1 MKRLQNRP
9 LLFVL
14 LLSLTIVGL
23 VLHETGNTQAVEN
36 LILRPVTSVQD
47 NLSNLANDFS
57 DLFQTFRDVQELRR
71 RNEELQSLADSM
83 MIENVRLKELES
95 ENETL
100 RQLLQF
106 TQANPTHSYKAA
118 EVVGH
123 VIGQDPSNLLF
134 CIIIDVG
141 TGDGVTKGM
150 PVVTD
155 RGLVGRIVEV
165 SSRSSKVLLITDV
178 SSSVNAII
186 QSSRAT
192 GIVEGKADGGL
203 VMKYIPQPVT
213 VNVGDVILTSGLGAT
228 FPKRLVIGQVTAVHK
243 RDIAMFQQAE
253 IKPTVDFDRLEVVLV
268 ITHFEPIE
276 MAQ

>member
-1 MKRLQNRP
+1 MKRLQNRLP
-9 LLFVL
+9 LFV

-23 VLHETGNTQAVEN
+23 VLHETGNTRAVEN
-36 LILRPVTSVQD
+36 LILRPVIPVQD
-47 NLSNLANDFS
+47 HLSGLANDLS
-57 DLFQTFRDVQELRR
+57 HLVQTFRDLQELRH
-71 RNEELQSLADSM
+71 RNEQLQSLADSL
-83 MIENVRLKELES
+83 MIETVRLKELES

-100 RQLLQF
+100 RQLLEF
-106 TQANPTHSYKAA
+106 TQANPTSGYRAA

-123 VIGQDPSNLLF
+123 VIGQDPSNLLRF
-134 CIIIDVG
+134 IIIDAG
-141 TGDGVTKGM
+141 TGDGVAEGM

-192 GIVEGKADGGL
+192 GIVEGKVDGGL
-203 VMKYIPQPVT
+203 VMKYIPQTVT
-213 VNVGDVILTSGLGAT
+213 VNVGDIILTSGLGAT
-228 FPKRLVIGQVTAVHK
+228 FPKRLVIGQVTAVRK
-243 RDIAMFQQAE
+243 LDIEMFQRAE
-253 IKPTVDFDRLEVVLV
+253 IKPTVDFERLEIVLV
-268 ITHFEPIE
+268 ITNFEPIE

>member
-1 MKRLQNRP
+1 MKRLQSRP
-9 LLFVL
+9 LLFIL
-14 LLSLTIVGL
+14 LLLAVVGL
-23 VLHETGNTQAVEN
+23 VLHETGNTQTVEN
-36 LILRPVTSVQD
+36 LFLRPVTPVQNHLSALVND
-47 NLSNLANDFS
+47 FSNLA
-57 DLFQTFRDVQELRR
+57 QTFRNVQELRR
-71 RNEELQSLADSM
+71 RNEELQSLADGL

-106 TQANPTHSYKAA
+106 TQANPAYSYKAA

-123 VIGQDPSNLLF
+123 VIGQDPSNLLR

-141 TGDGVTKGM
+141 TSDGVTEGM

-155 RGLVGRIVEV
+155 RGLVGRTVEV
-165 SSRSSKVLLITDV
+165 SSRSSKVLLMTDA

-192 GIVEGKADGGL
+192 GVVEGKVDGGL
-203 VMKYIPQPVT
+203 LMKYIPQPVM
-213 VNVGDVILTSGLGAT
+213 VNVGDIILTSGLGAT
-228 FPKRLVIGQVTAVHK
+228 FPKHLVIGQVTAVHK
-243 RDIAMFQQAE
+243 RDIELFQQAE
-253 IKPTVDFDRLEVVLV
+253 IKPTVDFDRLEIVLV
-268 ITHFEPIE
+268 LTSFEPVE

>member
-1 MKRLQNRP
+1 MKRLQSRS
-9 LLFVL
+9 LLFIL

-36 LILRPVTSVQD
+36 LILRPVTPVQD
-47 NLSNLANDFS
+47 HLSSLANDLR
-57 DLFQTFRDVQELRR
+57 DLVQTFRDIQELRR
-71 RNEELQSLADSM
+71 RNEELQSLANSL

-106 TQANPTHSYKAA
+106 AQANPTYSYRAA

-123 VIGQDPSNLLF
+123 VIGQDPSNLLRY
-134 CIIIDVG
+134 IIIDVG
-141 TGDGVTKGM
+141 SGDGAAKGM

-165 SSRSSKVLLITDV
+165 SSRSSKALLITDA

-192 GIVEGKADGGL
+192 GVVEGKADGGL
-203 VMKYIPQPVT
+203 VMKYIPQPVK
-213 VNVGDVILTSGLGAT
+213 VNVGDIILTSGLGAT
-228 FPKRLVIGQVTAVHK
+228 FPKRLVIGQITAVHK
-243 RDIAMFQQAE
+243 RDIELFQQAE
-253 IKPTVDFDRLEVVLV
+253 IKPTVDFDRVEIVLV
-268 ITHFEPIE
+268 LTNFEPIE
-276 MAQ
+276 MAP

>member
-36 LILRPVTSVQD
+36 LILGPVVPVQD
-47 NLSNLANDFS
+47 HLSRLANDFS
-57 DLFQTFRDVQELRR
+57 DLVQTFRDLQELRR
-71 RNEELQSLADSM
+71 RNEELQSLADSL
-83 MIENVRLKELES
+83 MIENVHLKELES

-106 TQANPTHSYKAA
+106 TQANPTYSYRAA

-123 VIGQDPSNLLF
+123 VIGQDPSNLLRY
-134 CIIIDVG
+134 IIIDMG
-141 TGDGVTKGM
+141 TNNEVTKGM

-165 SSRSSKVLLITDV
+165 SPRSSKVLLITDV

-203 VMKYIPQPVT
+203 VMKYIPSPVT
-213 VNVGDVILTSGLGAT
+213 VNMGDIILTSGLGAT
-228 FPKRLVIGQVTAVHK
+228 FPKGLVIGQVTAIHK
-243 RDIAMFQQAE
+243 RDIEMFQQAE
-253 IKPTVDFDRLEVVLV
+253 IKPTVDFDRLEIILI
-268 ITHFEPIE
+268 ITNFEPIE

>member
-1 MKRLQNRP
+1 MKRLQNSP
-9 LLFVL
+9 LMLII

-36 LILRPVTSVQD
+36 LILGLVTPVQ
-47 NLSNLANDFS
+47 NHLSTLVNDFS
-57 DLFQTFRDVQELRR
+57 DLVQTFRDVRELRR
-71 RNEELQSLADSM
+71 RNEELQKLADRT

-106 TQANPTHSYKAA
+106 TQANPTHSYRAA
-118 EVVGH
+118 EVVG
-123 VIGQDPSNLLF
+123 QDPGNLLRS
-134 CIIIDVG
+134 IIIDVG
-141 TGDGVTKGM
+141 THDGVTKGM
-150 PVVTD
+150 PVITD

-165 SSRSSKVLLITDV
+165 SPRASKVLLITDI

-192 GIVEGKADGGL
+192 GIVEGRADGSL

-213 VNVGDVILTSGLGAT
+213 VNVGDIILTSGLGAT

-243 RDIAMFQQAE
+243 RDIELFQQAE
-253 IKPTVDFDRLEVVLV
+253 IKPTVDFDRLEIVLI
-268 ITHFEPIE
+268 ITNFEPIE

>member
-1 MKRLQNRP
+1 MKRLQNSP
-9 LLFVL
+9 LMLIF

-36 LILRPVTSVQD
+36 LILGLVTPVQ
-47 NLSNLANDFS
+47 NHLSTLANDFS
-57 DLFQTFRDVQELRR
+57 DLVQTFRDARELRR
-71 RNEELQSLADSM
+71 RNEELQKLADRM

-106 TQANPTHSYKAA
+106 TQANPTYSYRAA
-118 EVVGH
+118 EVVGR
-123 VIGQDPSNLLF
+123 VIGQDPGNLLRH
-134 CIIIDVG
+134 IIIDVG
-141 TGDGVTKGM
+141 THNGVTKGM

-165 SSRSSKVLLITDV
+165 SSRSSKVLLITDI

-192 GIVEGKADGGL
+192 GIVEGRADGSL

-213 VNVGDVILTSGLGAT
+213 VNAGDIILTSGLGAT
-228 FPKRLVIGQVTAVHK
+228 FPKRLVIGQVTAIHK
-243 RDIAMFQQAE
+243 RDIELFQQAE
-253 IKPTVDFDRLEVVLV
+253 IKPTVDFDRLEIVLI
-268 ITHFEPIE
+268 ITNFEPIE
-276 MAQ
+276 IAQ

>member
-9 LLFVL
+9 LLFIL

-36 LILRPVTSVQD
+36 LILGPVTPVQD
-47 NLSNLANDFS
+47 HLSRLANDFS
-57 DLFQTFRDVQELRR
+57 DLVQTFRDLQELRR
-71 RNEELQSLADSM
+71 RNEELQSLADSL
-83 MIENVRLKELES
+83 MIDNVRLKELES

-106 TQANPTHSYKAA
+106 TQANPTYSYRAA

-123 VIGQDPSNLLF
+123 VIGQDPSNLLGY
-134 CIIIDVG
+134 IIIDMG
-141 TGDGVTKGM
+141 TNNGVTKDM

-165 SSRSSKVLLITDV
+165 SPRSSKVLLITDV

-192 GIVEGKADGGL
+192 GIVEGKADGGV
-203 VMKYIPQPVT
+203 VMKYIPSPVT
-213 VNVGDVILTSGLGAT
+213 VNVGDIILTSGLGAT
-228 FPKRLVIGQVTAVHK
+228 FPKGLVIGQVTAVHS
-243 RDIAMFQQAE
+243 RDIEMFQQAE
-253 IKPTVDFDRLEVVLV
+253 IKPTVDFDRLEIVLI
-268 ITHFEPIE
+268 ITNFEPIE

>member
-1 MKRLQNRP
+1 MKRLQNSP
-9 LLFVL
+9 LMLVF

-36 LILRPVTSVQD
+36 LILGLVTPVQ
-47 NLSNLANDFS
+47 NHLSTLANDFS
-57 DLFQTFRDVQELRR
+57 DLIQTFRDARELRR
-71 RNEELQSLADSM
+71 RNEELQKLADRT

-106 TQANPTHSYKAA
+106 TQANPTHSYRAA
-118 EVVGH
+118 EVVG
-123 VIGQDPSNLLF
+123 QDPGNLLRY
-134 CIIIDVG
+134 IIIDVG
-141 TGDGVTKGM
+141 THDGVTTGM

-155 RGLVGRIVEV
+155 RGLVGRTVEV
-165 SSRSSKVLLITDV
+165 SSRSSKVLLITDI

-192 GIVEGKADGGL
+192 GIVEGRADGSL

-213 VNVGDVILTSGLGAT
+213 VNVGDIILTSGLGAT

-243 RDIAMFQQAE
+243 RDIELFQQAE
-253 IKPTVDFDRLEVVLV
+253 IKPTVDFDRLEIVLI
-268 ITHFEPIE
+268 ITNFEPIE

>member
-14 LLSLTIVGL
+14 LLLLTIVGL

-36 LILRPVTSVQD
+36 LILGPVTPVQD
-47 NLSNLANDFS
+47 HLSSLVNDFS
-57 DLFQTFRDVQELRR
+57 DLVRTFRDVQVLRR
-71 RNEELQSLADSM
+71 RNEELQGLADSL

-106 TQANPTHSYKAA
+106 TQANPTHSYRAA
-118 EVVGH
+118 EVVGR
-123 VIGQDPSNLLF
+123 VIGQDPSNLLRY
-134 CIIIDVG
+134 IIIDVG
-141 TGDGVTKGM
+141 AGGGVAKGM

-165 SSRSSKVLLITDV
+165 SSRSSKVLLITEV

-203 VMKYIPQPVT
+203 MMKYIPQQVT
-213 VNVGDVILTSGLGAT
+213 VNVGDIILTSGLGAT

-243 RDIAMFQQAE
+243 RDIEMFQQAE
-253 IKPTVDFDRLEVVLV
+253 IKPTVDFERLEIVLV
-268 ITHFEPIE
+268 ITNFEPIE

>member
-1 MKRLQNRP
+1 MKRLQNVP
-9 LLFVL
+9 LLFV

-36 LILRPVTSVQD
+36 LVLRPVTPVQD
-47 NLSNLANDFS
+47 HLSNLANDFN
-57 DLFQTFRDVQELRR
+57 DLVQTFRDVQGLRR
-71 RNEELQSLADSM
+71 RNEELQSLADSL
-83 MIENVRLKELES
+83 MIENVRLRELES

-106 TQANPTHSYKAA
+106 TQANPTYSYRAA

-123 VIGQDPSNLLF
+123 VIGQDPSNLLRY
-134 CIIIDVG
+134 IIIDIG
-141 TGDGVTKGM
+141 TGDGVAKGM

-165 SSRSSKVLLITDV
+165 SSRSSKVLLINDV

-203 VMKYIPQPVT
+203 VMKYIPQPVE
-213 VNVGDVILTSGLGAT
+213 VNVGDIILTSGLGAT

-243 RDIAMFQQAE
+243 RDIELFQEAE
-253 IKPTVDFDRLEVVLV
+253 IKPTVDFDRVEIVLV
-268 ITHFEPIE
+268 LTNFEPIE
-276 MAQ
+276 MAP

>member
-14 LLSLTIVGL
+14 LFLSIVGL

-36 LILRPVTSVQD
+36 LILKPVTPVQD
-47 NLSNLANDFS
+47 HLSGLTNDFS
-57 DLFQTFRDVQELRR
+57 DLIQIFRDLKELRH
-71 RNEELQSLADSM
+71 RNEELQDLAGSL

-106 TQANPTHSYKAA
+106 TQANPTYTYRAA
-118 EVVGH
+118 EVAGH
-123 VIGQDPSNLLF
+123 VIGQDPSNLLRF
-134 CIIIDVG
+134 IIIDVG
-141 TGDGVTKGM
+141 TDDGVARGM

-165 SSRSSKVLLITDV
+165 SSGSSKVLLITDV
-178 SSSVNAII
+178 SSSVNAIV

-192 GIVEGKADGGL
+192 GIVEGKSGGGL

-213 VNVGDVILTSGLGAT
+213 VNVGDIILTSGLGAT
-228 FPKRLVIGQVTAVHK
+228 FPKRLVIGQVTAVHQ
-243 RDIAMFQQAE
+243 RAIELFQQVE
-253 IKPTVDFDRLEVVLV
+253 LKPTVDFDRLEIVLV
-268 ITHFEPIE
+268 ITNFEPIE
-276 MAQ
+276 VVQ

>member
-1 MKRLQNRP
+1 MKLLQSRS
-9 LLFVL
+9 LLFV

-23 VLHETGNTQAVEN
+23 VLHETGNTQGVEN
-36 LILRPVTSVQD
+36 LILRPVTPVQD
-47 NLSNLANDFS
+47 HLSSLANDFS
-57 DLFQTFRDVQELRR
+57 DLVQTFRDIQELRR
-71 RNEELQSLADSM
+71 RNEELQSLANSL

-95 ENETL
+95 ENEAL

-106 TQANPTHSYKAA
+106 TQANPTDSYRAA

-123 VIGQDPSNLLF
+123 VIGQDPSNLLRY
-134 CIIIDVG
+134 IIIDVG
-141 TGDGVTKGM
+141 TGDGVAKGM

-165 SSRSSKVLLITDV
+165 SSRSSKVLLINDV

-203 VMKYIPQPVT
+203 VMKYIPQPVE
-213 VNVGDVILTSGLGAT
+213 VNVGDIILTSGLGAT

-243 RDIAMFQQAE
+243 RDIELFQEAE
-253 IKPTVDFDRLEVVLV
+253 IKPTVDFDRVEIVLV
-268 ITHFEPIE
+268 LTSFEPIE
-276 MAQ
+276 MAP

>member
-9 LLFVL
+9 LLLVL
-14 LLSLTIVGL
+14 LLTTIVAL
-23 VLHETGNTQAVEN
+23 ALHETGNMQAVEN
-36 LILRPVTSVQD
+36 LILRPVTPIQD
-47 NLSNLANDFS
+47 HLSSLANDFG
-57 DLFQTFRDVQELRR
+57 DLVQTFRDLRELRR
-71 RNEELQSLADSM
+71 RNEELQSLADSLT
-83 MIENVRLKELES
+83 IENVRLKELES

-106 TQANPTHSYKAA
+106 TQANPTYSYRAA
-118 EVVGH
+118 EVVGR
-123 VIGQDPSNLLF
+123 VIGRDPSNLLRY
-134 CIIIDVG
+134 IIIDVG
-141 TGDGVTKGM
+141 TSDGVTKGM

-165 SSRSSKVLLITDV
+165 SSKSSKVLLITDV

-192 GIVEGKADGGL
+192 GIVEGKVDGGL
-203 VMKYIPQPVT
+203 MMKYIPQPVT
-213 VNVGDVILTSGLGAT
+213 VNVGDIILTSGLGAT

-243 RDIAMFQQAE
+243 RDIEMFQQAE
-253 IKPTVDFDRLEVVLV
+253 IKPTVDFDRLEIVLV
-268 ITHFEPIE
+268 ITNFEPIE

>member
-1 MKRLQNRP
+1 MKRLQNRLP
-9 LLFVL
+9 LFV

-36 LILRPVTSVQD
+36 LILRPVTPVQD
-47 NLSNLANDFS
+47 HLSGLANDLN
-57 DLFQTFRDVQELRR
+57 DLVQTFRDLQELRH
-71 RNEELQSLADSM
+71 RNEQLQSLADSL
-83 MIENVRLKELES
+83 MIETVRLKELES

-100 RQLLQF
+100 RQLLEF
-106 TQANPTHSYKAA
+106 TQANPTSGYRAA

-123 VIGQDPSNLLF
+123 VIGQDPSNLLRS
-134 CIIIDVG
+134 IIIDAG
-141 TGDGVTKGM
+141 TGDGVAEGM

-192 GIVEGKADGGL
+192 GIVEGKVDGGL
-203 VMKYIPQPVT
+203 MMKYIPQTVT
-213 VNVGDVILTSGLGAT
+213 VNVGDIILTSGLGAT
-228 FPKRLVIGQVTAVHK
+228 FPKRLVIGQVTAVQK
-243 RDIAMFQQAE
+243 LDIEMFQRAE
-253 IKPTVDFDRLEVVLV
+253 IKPTVDFERLEIVLV
-268 ITHFEPIE
+268 ITNFEPIE

>member
-1 MKRLQNRP
+1 MKQLQNRP

-14 LLSLTIVGL
+14 LSLTIAAL

-36 LILRPVTSVQD
+36 LILRPVTPVQD
-47 NLSNLANDFS
+47 NLSGLANDFS
-57 DLFQTFRDVQELRR
+57 NLVQTFRDIQELRR
-71 RNEELQSLADSM
+71 RNEKLQSLADSLL
-83 MIENVRLKELES
+83 IENVHLKELES

-106 TQANPTHSYKAA
+106 TQANPTYNYRAA

-123 VIGQDPSNLLF
+123 VIGQDPSNLLRY
-134 CIIIDVG
+134 IIIDVG

-150 PVVTD
+150 PVITD

-165 SSRSSKVLLITDV
+165 SSSSSKVLLITDV

-192 GIVEGKADGGL
+192 GIVQGKADGGL
-203 VMKYIPQPVT
+203 VMKYIPQPVK
-213 VNVGDVILTSGLGAT
+213 VNVGDIILTSGLGAT
-228 FPKRLVIGQVTAVHK
+228 FPKRLVIGQVTAAHK
-243 RDIAMFQQAE
+243 QDIELFQQAE
-253 IKPTVDFDRLEVVLV
+253 IKPTVDFDRLEIVLV
-268 ITHFEPIE
+268 ITNFEPIE
-276 MAQ
+276 MAP

>member
-14 LLSLTIVGL
+14 LFLTIVAL

-36 LILRPVTSVQD
+36 MVLRPVTPVQD
-47 NLSNLANDFS
+47 HLSNLVNDFS
-57 DLFQTFRDVQELRR
+57 NLVQTFRDLQELRR
-71 RNEELQSLADSM
+71 RNEELQSLADNL
-83 MIENVRLKELES
+83 MIENVHLKELES

-106 TQANPTHSYKAA
+106 TQANPTYSYRAA

-123 VIGQDPSNLLF
+123 VIGQDPSNLLRY
-134 CIIIDVG
+134 IIIDVG
-141 TGDGVTKGM
+141 TDDGVTKSM

-178 SSSVNAII
+178 SSLVNTII

-192 GIVEGKADGGL
+192 GIVEGRADGGL
-203 VMKYIPQPVT
+203 VMKYIPQTVT
-213 VNVGDVILTSGLGAT
+213 VNVGDIILTSGLGAT

-243 RDIAMFQQAE
+243 RDIELFQQAE
-253 IKPTVDFDRLEVVLV
+253 IKPTVDFERLEIVLV
-268 ITHFEPIE
+268 ITNFEPIG

>member
-9 LLFVL
+9 LLFV

-36 LILRPVTSVQD
+36 LILRPVTPVQNHLSGLAKD
-47 NLSNLANDFS
+47 FSNLV
-57 DLFQTFRDVQELRR
+57 QTFRDLRELRR
-71 RNEELQSLADSM
+71 RNEELQSLADSL

-95 ENETL
+95 ENENL

-106 TQANPTHSYKAA
+106 TEANPTYSYRAA

-123 VIGQDPSNLLF
+123 VIGQDPSNLLRY
-134 CIIIDVG
+134 IIIDVG
-141 TGDGVTKGM
+141 TSDGVTQGM

-192 GIVEGKADGGL
+192 GILEGKADGGL
-203 VMKYIPQPVT
+203 VMKYIPQTVT
-213 VNVGDVILTSGLGAT
+213 VNIGDIILTSGLGAT

-243 RDIAMFQQAE
+243 RDIELFQQAE
-253 IKPTVDFDRLEVVLV
+253 IKPTVDFDRLEIVLI
-268 ITHFEPIE
+268 ITNFEPIE

>member
-1 MKRLQNRP
+1 MKRLQDRP

-14 LLSLTIVGL
+14 LLSVTIVGL

-36 LILRPVTSVQD
+36 LILGPVTPVQD
-47 NLSNLANDFS
+47 HLSDLANDFS
-57 DLFQTFRDVQELRR
+57 DLVQTFRDLRELRR
-71 RNEELQSLADSM
+71 RNEELQSLADRM

-118 EVVGH
+118 EVAGR
-123 VIGQDPSNLLF
+123 VIGQDPSNLLR

-141 TGDGVTKGM
+141 TNNGVARNM

-165 SSRSSKVLLITDV
+165 SSQSSKVLLITDV

-192 GIVEGKADGGL
+192 GTVEGKADGGL

-213 VNVGDVILTSGLGAT
+213 VNVGDIILTSGLGAT
-228 FPKRLVIGQVTAVHK
+228 FPKRLVIGQVTAIHK
-243 RDIAMFQQAE
+243 RDIEMFQQAE
-253 IKPTVDFDRLEVVLV
+253 IKPTVDFDRLEMVLV
-268 ITHFEPIE
+268 ITNFEPVE

>member
-9 LLFVL
+9 LIFVVL
-14 LLSLTIVGL
+14 LALTIVGL
-23 VLHETGNTQAVEN
+23 VLHETGNTQAIEN
-36 LILRPVTSVQD
+36 LILRPVTPVQD
-47 NLSNLANDFS
+47 HLSDMANDFN
-57 DLFQTFRDVQELRR
+57 DLVQTFRDLQELRR
-71 RNEELQSLADSM
+71 RNEELQSLADSL

-106 TQANPTHSYKAA
+106 AQTNPTYSYRAA
-118 EVVGH
+118 EVVGL
-123 VIGQDPSNLLF
+123 VIGQDPSNLLRYL
-134 CIIIDVG
+134 IISVG
-141 TGDGVTKGM
+141 SNDGVAKGM
-150 PVVTD
+150 PVLTD

-165 SSRSSKVLLITDV
+165 NSRASKVLLITDS

-192 GIVEGKADGGL
+192 GLVEGKADGGL

-213 VNVGDVILTSGLGAT
+213 VNVGDIILTSGLGST
-228 FPKRLVIGQVTAVHK
+228 FPKHLVIGQVSAVYK
-243 RDIAMFQQAE
+243 RDIEMFQQAE
-253 IKPTVDFDRLEVVLV
+253 IKPTVDFDRLEVVLI
-268 ITHFEPIE
+268 ITNFEPIE

>member
-1 MKRLQNRP
+1 MKRLQNSP
-9 LLFVL
+9 LMLFF

-36 LILRPVTSVQD
+36 LILGLVTPVQ
-47 NLSNLANDFS
+47 NHLSTLANDFS
-57 DLFQTFRDVQELRR
+57 DLVQTFRDARELRR
-71 RNEELQSLADSM
+71 RNEELQKLADRT

-106 TQANPTHSYKAA
+106 TQANPTHSYRAA
-118 EVVGH
+118 EVVG
-123 VIGQDPSNLLF
+123 QDPGNLLRY
-134 CIIIDVG
+134 IIIDVG
-141 TGDGVTKGM
+141 THDGVTTGM

-155 RGLVGRIVEV
+155 RGLVGRTVEV
-165 SSRSSKVLLITDV
+165 SSRSSKVLLITDI

-192 GIVEGKADGGL
+192 GIVEGRADGSL

-213 VNVGDVILTSGLGAT
+213 VNVGDIILTSGLGAT
-228 FPKRLVIGQVTAVHK
+228 FPKRLVIGQVTAIHK
-243 RDIAMFQQAE
+243 RDIELFQQAE
-253 IKPTVDFDRLEVVLV
+253 IKPTVDFDRLEIVLI
-268 ITHFEPIE
+268 ITNFEPIE
-276 MAQ
+276 IAQ

>member
-14 LLSLTIVGL
+14 LFLSIVGL

-36 LILRPVTSVQD
+36 LILKPVTPVQD
-47 NLSNLANDFS
+47 HLSGLTNDFS
-57 DLFQTFRDVQELRR
+57 DLIQIFRDLKELRH
-71 RNEELQSLADSM
+71 RNEELQNLAGSL

-106 TQANPTHSYKAA
+106 TQANPTYTYRAA
-118 EVVGH
+118 EVAGH
-123 VIGQDPSNLLF
+123 VIGQDPSNLLRF
-134 CIIIDVG
+134 IIIDVG
-141 TGDGVTKGM
+141 TDDGVARGM

-165 SSRSSKVLLITDV
+165 SSGSSKVLLITDV
-178 SSSVNAII
+178 SSSVNAIV

-192 GIVEGKADGGL
+192 GIVEGKAGGGL

-213 VNVGDVILTSGLGAT
+213 VNVGDIILTSGLGAT

-243 RDIAMFQQAE
+243 RDIELFQQVE
-253 IKPTVDFDRLEVVLV
+253 IKPTVDFDRLEIVLV
-268 ITHFEPIE
+268 ITSFEPIE
-276 MAQ
+276 VVQ

>member
-1 MKRLQNRP
+1 MKRLQDRP

-23 VLHETGNTQAVEN
+23 ALHETGNTQAVEN
-36 LILRPVTSVQD
+36 LVLRPVTPVQSH
-47 NLSNLANDFS
+47 LSNLANDFS
-57 DLFQTFRDVQELRR
+57 DLVQTFRDVQELRR
-71 RNEELQSLADSM
+71 RNEELQSLADSL
-83 MIENVRLKELES
+83 MIENVHLKELES
-95 ENETL
+95 ENEAL

-106 TQANPTHSYKAA
+106 TEANPTHSYSAA
-118 EVVGH
+118 EVVGR
-123 VIGQDPSNLLF
+123 VIGQDPSNLLRY
-134 CIIIDVG
+134 INIDVG
-141 TGDGVTKGM
+141 TDDGMTKGM

-155 RGLVGRIVEV
+155 RGLVGRIVEI
-165 SSRSSKVLLITDV
+165 SSRSSKVLLITDA

-192 GIVEGKADGGL
+192 GIVEGRVDGGL

-213 VNVGDVILTSGLGAT
+213 VNVGDIVLTSGLGAT

-243 RDIAMFQQAE
+243 QDIELFQQAE
-253 IKPTVDFDRLEVVLV
+253 IEPTVDFDRLEVVLV
-268 ITHFEPIE
+268 ITSFEPVE

>member
-1 MKRLQNRP
+1 MKRLKNRP
-9 LLFVL
+9 LLFV

-36 LILRPVTSVQD
+36 LILRPVTPVQ
-47 NLSNLANDFS
+47 NHLSGLARDFG
-57 DLFQTFRDVQELRR
+57 DLVQTFRDLRELRR
-71 RNEELQSLADSM
+71 RNEELQSLADSL
-83 MIENVRLKELES
+83 MIENVHLKELES
-95 ENETL
+95 ENENL

-106 TQANPTHSYKAA
+106 TEANPTYSYRAA
-118 EVVGH
+118 EIVGH
-123 VIGQDPSNLLF
+123 VIGQDPSNLLRY
-134 CIIIDVG
+134 IIIDMG
-141 TGDGVTKGM
+141 TSDGVTQGM

-192 GIVEGKADGGL
+192 GILEGKADGGL
-203 VMKYIPQPVT
+203 VMKYIPQTVT
-213 VNVGDVILTSGLGAT
+213 VNVGDIILTSGLGAT

-243 RDIAMFQQAE
+243 RDIELFQQAE
-253 IKPTVDFDRLEVVLV
+253 IKPTVDFDRLEIVLI
-268 ITHFEPIE
+268 ITNFEPIE

>member
-14 LLSLTIVGL
+14 LLLTIAVL

-36 LILRPVTSVQD
+36 LILRPVTPVQD
-47 NLSNLANDFS
+47 NLSGLANDLS
-57 DLFQTFRDVQELRR
+57 NLVQTFRDVQKLRR
-71 RNEELQSLADSM
+71 RSEELQSLANSLV
-83 MIENVRLKELES
+83 IENVHLKELES

-106 TQANPTHSYKAA
+106 TQANPTYSYRAA

-123 VIGQDPSNLLF
+123 VIGQDPSNLLRY
-134 CIIIDVG
+134 IIIDVG

-150 PVVTD
+150 PVITD

-165 SSRSSKVLLITDV
+165 SSRSSKVLLITDT
-178 SSSVNAII
+178 SSSVNALI

-213 VNVGDVILTSGLGAT
+213 VNVGDIILTSGLGAT
-228 FPKRLVIGQVTAVHK
+228 FPKRLVIGQVTAIHK
-243 RDIAMFQQAE
+243 QDIELFQQAE
-253 IKPTVDFDRLEVVLV
+253 IKPTVDFDRLEIVLV
-268 ITHFEPIE
+268 LTNFESIE
-276 MAQ
+276 MAP

>member
-1 MKRLQNRP
+1 MKRLQNRS

-14 LLSLTIVGL
+14 LFLSIIGL

-36 LILRPVTSVQD
+36 LILRPVTPVQD
-47 NLSNLANDFS
+47 HLSSLTSDFS
-57 DLFQTFRDVQELRR
+57 DLIQIFRDVKELRR
-71 RNEELQSLADSM
+71 RNEELQSLADSL

-106 TQANPTHSYKAA
+106 TQANPTYTYKAA

-123 VIGQDPSNLLF
+123 VIGQDPSNLLHF
-134 CIIIDVG
+134 IIIDVG
-141 TGDGVTKGM
+141 TDDGVAKGM

-178 SSSVNAII
+178 SSSVNAIV

-192 GIVEGKADGGL
+192 GIVEGKSGGGL

-213 VNVGDVILTSGLGAT
+213 VNVGDIILTSGLGAT

-243 RDIAMFQQAE
+243 RDIELFQQVE
-253 IKPTVDFDRLEVVLV
+253 IKPTVDFDRLEIVLV
-268 ITHFEPIE
+268 VTNFEPIE
-276 MAQ
+276 MVQ

>member
-1 MKRLQNRP
+1 MKRLQNVP
-9 LLFVL
+9 LLFV

-36 LILRPVTSVQD
+36 LVLRPVTPVQD
-47 NLSNLANDFS
+47 HLSNLANDFN
-57 DLFQTFRDVQELRR
+57 DLVQTFRDVQGLRR
-71 RNEELQSLADSM
+71 RNEELQSLADSL
-83 MIENVRLKELES
+83 MIENVRLRELES

-106 TQANPTHSYKAA
+106 TQANPTYSYRAA

-123 VIGQDPSNLLF
+123 VIGQDPSNLLRY
-134 CIIIDVG
+134 IIIDIG
-141 TGDGVTKGM
+141 TGDGVAKGM

-155 RGLVGRIVEV
+155 RGLVGRIVEA
-165 SSRSSKVLLITDV
+165 SSRSSKVLMITDV

-213 VNVGDVILTSGLGAT
+213 VNLGDIILTSGLGAT
-228 FPKRLVIGQVTAVHK
+228 FPKRLVIGQVTDIHK
-243 RDIAMFQQAE
+243 RDIELFQQAE
-253 IKPTVDFDRLEVVLV
+253 IKPTVDFERLEVVLV
-268 ITHFEPIE
+268 ITNFEPVE
-276 MAQ
+276 MAP

>member
-1 MKRLQNRP
+1 MKRLQNSP
-9 LLFVL
+9 LMLFF

-36 LILRPVTSVQD
+36 LILGLVTPVQ
-47 NLSNLANDFS
+47 NHLSTLANDFS
-57 DLFQTFRDVQELRR
+57 DLVQTFRDARELRR
-71 RNEELQSLADSM
+71 RNEELQKLADRT

-106 TQANPTHSYKAA
+106 TQANPTHSYRAA
-118 EVVGH
+118 EVVG
-123 VIGQDPSNLLF
+123 QDPGNLLRY
-134 CIIIDVG
+134 IILDVG
-141 TGDGVTKGM
+141 THDGVTTGM

-155 RGLVGRIVEV
+155 RGLVGRTVEV
-165 SSRSSKVLLITDV
+165 SSRSSKVLLITDI

-192 GIVEGKADGGL
+192 GIVEGRADGSL

-213 VNVGDVILTSGLGAT
+213 VNVGDIILTSGLGAT

-243 RDIAMFQQAE
+243 RDIELFQQAE
-253 IKPTVDFDRLEVVLV
+253 IKPTVDFDRLEIVLI
-268 ITHFEPIE
+268 ITNFEPIE
-276 MAQ
+276 MSQ

>member
-9 LLFVL
+9 LLFIL
-14 LLSLTIVGL
+14 LLLAIAGL
-23 VLHETGNTQAVEN
+23 VLHETDNTQAVEN
-36 LILRPVTSVQD
+36 LILGPASPLQNELSSLAQD
-47 NLSNLANDFS
+47 LS
-57 DLFQTFRDVQELRR
+57 DLVQTFRDLRELRR
-71 RNEELQSLADSM
+71 RNEELQSLADSLM
-83 MIENVRLKELES
+83 VENVRLRELES

-106 TQANPTHSYKAA
+106 TQANPTLSYRAA

-123 VIGQDPSNLLF
+123 IIGQDPSNLLRY
-134 CIIIDVG
+134 IIIDVG
-141 TGDGVTKGM
+141 TGDGIAKGM

-165 SSRSSKVLLITDV
+165 SSRSSKALLITDV

-192 GIVEGKADGGL
+192 GVVEGKADGGL
-203 VMKYIPQPVT
+203 VMKYIPQQVT
-213 VNVGDVILTSGLGAT
+213 INVGDIILTSGLGAT

-243 RDIAMFQQAE
+243 RDIEMFQQAE
-253 IKPTVDFDRLEVVLV
+253 IKPTVDFERLEIVLV
-268 ITHFEPIE
+268 ITNFEPIE
-276 MAQ
+276 MSQ

>member
-1 MKRLQNRP
+1 VTPVQNH
-9 LLFVL
+9 
-14 LLSLTIVGL
+14 SST
-23 VLHETGNTQAVEN
+23 
-36 LILRPVTSVQD
+36 
-47 NLSNLANDFS
+47 LANDFS
-57 DLFQTFRDVQELRR
+57 DLVQTFRDVRELRR
-71 RNEELQSLADSM
+71 RNEELQKLADRM

-106 TQANPTHSYKAA
+106 TQANPTYSYRAA

-123 VIGQDPSNLLF
+123 VIGQDPSNLLRY
-134 CIIIDVG
+134 IIIDVG

-150 PVVTD
+150 PVITD

-165 SSRSSKVLLITDV
+165 SSRSSKVLLITDA
-178 SSSVNAII
+178 SSSVNALI

-213 VNVGDVILTSGLGAT
+213 VNVGDIILTSGLGAT

-243 RDIAMFQQAE
+243 QDIELFQQAE
-253 IKPTVDFDRLEVVLV
+253 IKPTVDFARLEIVLV
-268 ITHFEPIE
+268 LTNFESIE
-276 MAQ
+276 MAP

>member
-9 LLFVL
+9 LLFIL
-14 LLSLTIVGL
+14 LLLAVAGL

-36 LILRPVTSVQD
+36 LILGPGAPFQGQLSSLAQD
-47 NLSNLANDFS
+47 LS
-57 DLFQTFRDVQELRR
+57 DLVQTFRDLRELRR
-71 RNEELQSLADSM
+71 RNEELQSLADSL

-106 TQANPTHSYKAA
+106 TQANPTHSYRAA
-118 EVVGH
+118 EVMGH
-123 VIGQDPSNLLF
+123 VVGQDPSNLLRY
-134 CIIIDVG
+134 IIIDAG
-141 TGDGVTKGM
+141 AGDGVAKGM

-165 SSRSSKVLLITDV
+165 SSRSSKALLITDA

-192 GIVEGKADGGL
+192 GVVEGKADGGL
-203 VMKYIPQPVT
+203 VMKYIPQQVT
-213 VNVGDVILTSGLGAT
+213 VNVGDIILTSGLGAT

-243 RDIAMFQQAE
+243 RDIEMFQQAE
-253 IKPTVDFDRLEVVLV
+253 IKPTVDFERLEIVLV
-268 ITHFEPIE
+268 ITNFEPIE
-276 MAQ
+276 MTQ

>member
-9 LLFVL
+9 LLLIL
-14 LLSLTIVGL
+14 LLLAVAGL

-36 LILRPVTSVQD
+36 LILGPMSPVQSQLSSLAQD
-47 NLSNLANDFS
+47 LS
-57 DLFQTFRDVQELRR
+57 DLVQTFRDLRELRR
-71 RNEELQSLADSM
+71 RNEELQSLADSL

-106 TQANPTHSYKAA
+106 TQANPTHSYRSA
-118 EVVGH
+118 EVMGH
-123 VIGQDPSNLLF
+123 VVGQDPSNLLRY
-134 CIIIDVG
+134 IIIDAG
-141 TGDGVTKGM
+141 TGDGIAKGM

-155 RGLVGRIVEV
+155 RGLAGRIVEV
-165 SSRSSKVLLITDV
+165 SSRSSKALLITDV

-192 GIVEGKADGGL
+192 GVVEGRADGGL
-203 VMKYIPQPVT
+203 VMKYIPQQVT
-213 VNVGDVILTSGLGAT
+213 VNVGDIILTSGLGAT

-243 RDIAMFQQAE
+243 RDIEMFQQAE
-253 IKPTVDFDRLEVVLV
+253 IKPTVDFERLEVVLV
-268 ITHFEPIE
+268 ITNFEPIE
-276 MAQ
+276 MVQ

>member
-9 LLFVL
+9 LLFV

-36 LILRPVTSVQD
+36 LILRPVTPVQ
-47 NLSNLANDFS
+47 NHLSGLAKDFS
-57 DLFQTFRDVQELRR
+57 DLVQTFRDLRELRR
-71 RNEELQSLADSM
+71 RSEELQSLADSL

-95 ENETL
+95 ENENL

-106 TQANPTHSYKAA
+106 TEANPTYSYRAA

-123 VIGQDPSNLLF
+123 VIGQDPSNLLRY
-134 CIIIDVG
+134 IIIDVG
-141 TGDGVTKGM
+141 TSDGVTQGM

-178 SSSVNAII
+178 SSLVSAII

-192 GIVEGKADGGL
+192 GMVEGKADGGL
-203 VMKYIPQPVT
+203 VMKYIPQTVT
-213 VNVGDVILTSGLGAT
+213 VNVGDIILTSGLGAT

-243 RDIAMFQQAE
+243 RDIELFQQAE
-253 IKPTVDFDRLEVVLV
+253 IKPTVDFERLEVVLV
-268 ITHFEPIE
+268 ITSFEPVE

>member
-14 LLSLTIVGL
+14 ILLLTIVGL
-23 VLHETGNTQAVEN
+23 VLHETGNMQAAEN
-36 LILRPVTSVQD
+36 LILGPVTPVQD
-47 NLSNLANDFS
+47 HLSRLANDFS
-57 DLFQTFRDVQELRR
+57 DVVQTFRDLQELRR
-71 RNEELQSLADSM
+71 RNEELQSLADSL

-106 TQANPTHSYKAA
+106 TQANPADSYRAA

-123 VIGQDPSNLLF
+123 VIGQDPSNLLRY
-134 CIIIDVG
+134 IIIDMG
-141 TGDGVTKGM
+141 TNNGVTKGM
-150 PVVTD
+150 PVITD

-165 SSRSSKVLLITDV
+165 SPRSSKVLLITDV

-203 VMKYIPQPVT
+203 VMKYIPSPVT
-213 VNVGDVILTSGLGAT
+213 VNIGDIILTSGLGAT
-228 FPKRLVIGQVTAVHK
+228 FPKGLVIGQVTAVHK
-243 RDIAMFQQAE
+243 RDIEMFQQAE
-253 IKPTVDFDRLEVVLV
+253 IKPTVDFDRLEIVLV
-268 ITHFEPIE
+268 ITNFEPIE

>member
-9 LLFVL
+9 LLFV

-36 LILRPVTSVQD
+36 LILRPVTPVQNHLSGLAKD
-47 NLSNLANDFS
+47 FSNLV
-57 DLFQTFRDVQELRR
+57 QTFRDLRELRR
-71 RNEELQSLADSM
+71 RNEELQSLADSL

-95 ENETL
+95 ENENL

-106 TQANPTHSYKAA
+106 TEANPTYSYRAA

-123 VIGQDPSNLLF
+123 VIGQDPSNLLRY
-134 CIIIDVG
+134 IIIDVG
-141 TGDGVTKGM
+141 TSDGVPQGM

-192 GIVEGKADGGL
+192 GILEGKADGGL
-203 VMKYIPQPVT
+203 VMKYIPQTVT
-213 VNVGDVILTSGLGAT
+213 VNIGDIILTSGLGAT

-243 RDIAMFQQAE
+243 RDIELFQQAE
-253 IKPTVDFDRLEVVLV
+253 IKPTVDFDQLEIVLI
-268 ITHFEPIE
+268 ITNFEPIE

>member
-9 LLFVL
+9 LMFIL
-14 LLSLTIVGL
+14 LLSLTIGGL

-36 LILRPVTSVQD
+36 LILGLVTPVQD
-47 NLSNLANDFS
+47 HLSDLAKDFS
-57 DLFQTFRDVQELRR
+57 DLVQTFRDLGELRR
-71 RNEELQSLADSM
+71 RNEELQSLADSL
-83 MIENVRLKELES
+83 MIDNVRLKELES

-100 RQLLQF
+100 RQLLEF
-106 TQANPTHSYKAA
+106 TQANPTSGYRAA

-123 VIGQDPSNLLF
+123 VIGQDSSNLLRY
-134 CIIIDVG
+134 IIIDVG
-141 TGDGVTKGM
+141 TSDGMTKGM

-155 RGLVGRIVEV
+155 RGLIGRIVEV

-203 VMKYIPQPVT
+203 VMKYIPSPVT
-213 VNVGDVILTSGLGAT
+213 VNVGDIILTSGLGAT
-228 FPKRLVIGQVTAVHK
+228 FPKGLVIGQVTAVHK
-243 RDIAMFQQAE
+243 RDIELFQQVE
-253 IKPTVDFDRLEVVLV
+253 IKPTVDFDRLETVLV
-268 ITHFEPIE
+268 VTNFEPIE
-276 MAQ
+276 VVQ

>member
-1 MKRLQNRP
+1 MKRLQNSP
-9 LLFVL
+9 LMLII

-36 LILRPVTSVQD
+36 LILGLVTPVQ
-47 NLSNLANDFS
+47 NHLSTLVNDFS
-57 DLFQTFRDVQELRR
+57 DLVQTFRDVRELRR
-71 RNEELQSLADSM
+71 RNEELQKLADRT

-106 TQANPTHSYKAA
+106 TQANPTHSYRAA
-118 EVVGH
+118 EVVG
-123 VIGQDPSNLLF
+123 QDPGNLLRS
-134 CIIIDVG
+134 IIIDVG
-141 TGDGVTKGM
+141 THDGVTKGM
-150 PVVTD
+150 PVITD

-165 SSRSSKVLLITDV
+165 SPRASKVLLITDI

-192 GIVEGKADGGL
+192 GIVEGRADGSL

-213 VNVGDVILTSGLGAT
+213 VNVGDIILTSGLGAT

-243 RDIAMFQQAE
+243 RDIELFQQAE
-253 IKPTVDFDRLEVVLV
+253 IKPTVDFDRLEIVLI
-268 ITHFEPIE
+268 ITNFEPIE
-276 MAQ
+276 MAE

>member
-1 MKRLQNRP
+1 MKLLQNRP
-9 LLFVL
+9 LLFV

-36 LILRPVTSVQD
+36 LILRPVSPVQD
-47 NLSNLANDFS
+47 HLSNLANDFR
-57 DLFQTFRDVQELRR
+57 DLVQTFRDVQELRR
-71 RNEELQSLADSM
+71 RNEELQSLANSL
-83 MIENVRLKELES
+83 MIENVRMKELES
-95 ENETL
+95 ESETL

-106 TQANPTHSYKAA
+106 TQANPTDSYRAA

-123 VIGQDPSNLLF
+123 VIGQDPSNLLRY
-134 CIIIDVG
+134 IILDVG
-141 TGDGVTKGM
+141 TGDGVAKGM

-192 GIVEGKADGGL
+192 GIVQGKADGGL
-203 VMKYIPQPVT
+203 VMKYIPQPVK
-213 VNVGDVILTSGLGAT
+213 VNVGDIILTSGLGAT
-228 FPKRLVIGQVTAVHK
+228 FPKRLVVGQVTAVHK
-243 RDIAMFQQAE
+243 RDIELFQQAE
-253 IKPTVDFDRLEVVLV
+253 IKPTVDFDRVEIVLV
-268 ITHFEPIE
+268 LTNFEPIE
-276 MAQ
+276 MAP